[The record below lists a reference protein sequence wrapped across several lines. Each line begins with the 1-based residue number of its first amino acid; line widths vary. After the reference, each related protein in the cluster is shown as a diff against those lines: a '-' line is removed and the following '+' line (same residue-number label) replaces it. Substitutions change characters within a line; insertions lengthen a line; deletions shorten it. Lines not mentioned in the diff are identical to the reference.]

1 VLVNWKPFCL
11 FAGGVELGGSPGRR
25 RKVKLFEDEVLEARN
40 EEATREKTPKD
51 SAKNLEGPLTG
62 GTRCFFLK
70 APESL
75 MLSSSE
81 AVRASALTF
90 AWLENAA
97 MGNPYKN
104 DGVWYAKVYNGGW
117 VSAGQIASSINERA
131 RRLNGEGG
139 IQLTRRTVERHLVTL
154 EREGFVKKLKSGNAG
169 LVIAVRVW
177 PAGEPVEAVDN
188 ELEVRHACQD
198 EASCVSG
205 GYDMRV
211 GAYIREQEQEQEL
224 KQDPEALTLVEN
236 PEKEGQ
242 LGELWVDPAMW
253 RALRESVAQTV
264 EESLS
269 VPRPISQ
276 NAREERCR
284 QPRYER
290 DVDSGVLARTPTRQE
305 QIFG

>member
-1 VLVNWKPFCL
+1 M
-11 FAGGVELGGSPGRR
+11 
-25 RKVKLFEDEVLEARN
+25 KLFEDEALERGQ
-40 EEATREKTPKD
+40 EEATGEKALKD

-97 MGNPYKN
+97 MGDPHKTG
-104 DGVWYAKVYNGGW
+104 GVWYAKVYNGGW

-154 EREGFVKKLKSGNAG
+154 EREGFIKKLKSGNAG

-188 ELEVRHACQD
+188 KLEGGQACRQ
-198 EASCVSG
+198 EPTCVSE

-211 GAYIREQEQEQEL
+211 GAYIRKQEMEEEIN
-224 KQDPEALTLVEN
+224 KRPEALALG
-236 PEKEGQ
+236 EKPGKEQ
-242 LGELWVDPAMW
+242 LGEPSACSADWSAFKQQF
-253 RALRESVAQTV
+253 AQAV
-264 EESLS
+264 GQNMS
-269 VPRPISQ
+269 VPIGISQ
-276 NAREERCR
+276 MAREERCQMGR
-284 QPRYER
+284 CNEG
-290 DVDSGVLARTPTRQE
+290 GVV
-305 QIFG
+305 